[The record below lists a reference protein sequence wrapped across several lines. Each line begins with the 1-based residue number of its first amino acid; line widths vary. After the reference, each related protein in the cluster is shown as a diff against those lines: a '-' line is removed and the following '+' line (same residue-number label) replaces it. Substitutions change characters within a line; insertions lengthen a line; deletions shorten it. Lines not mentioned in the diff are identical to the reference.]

1 MSEPTL
7 ASWLRWLGSLKVTVP
22 GVCVLGAAAYLRAV
36 EQPLGTPLL
45 ALASAVLALNLLFA
59 LFVGAKF
66 RRNTPLLAFHL
77 CLLLLLLLIAAGTLT
92 GVRAHFEI
100 AEGQVFSNADLVID
114 SQGRFASG
122 APPEG
127 MFRQGR
133 IEVDYASGIERAAT
147 RSQVWLDGEG
157 GPRAQILT
165 DGRPLVIDGYRIYAT
180 HNKGFSA
187 ILSWWPEGGG
197 AAVAGAINFPSYP
210 RLSWRQSR
218 SWVTPSGLKIDLEL
232 APAVFPADRGW
243 TLSAQQAGAGVFLDQ
258 SDGVGSE
265 LRVGEIVPV
274 RGGFLRLEKLGM
286 WMGYRV
292 FYEPTLPWLF
302 ATALLALAALAWWF
316 WTRFAGSLDSG
327 TRPVIDSESPA

>member
-1 MSEPTL
+1 M
-7 ASWLRWLGSLKVTVP
+7 
-22 GVCVLGAAAYLRAV
+22 
-36 EQPLGTPLL
+36 EQPLGAPLL
-45 ALASAVLALNLLFA
+45 ALASALLALNLVLA
-59 LFVGAKF
+59 LFLGAKF

-77 CLLLLLLLIAAGTLT
+77 CLLLLLILISAGTLT

-114 SQGRFASG
+114 SRGRFASG

-147 RSQVWLDGEG
+147 RSQVWLNGEG
-157 GPRAQILT
+157 GSRPHTLS
-165 DGRPLVIDGYRIYAT
+165 DGRPLVIDGYRIYPT

-210 RLSWRQSR
+210 RLSWHQSR
-218 SWVTPSGLKIDLEL
+218 SWVTPSGLQLDLEL
-232 APAVFPADRGW
+232 TPAVFPADRRW
-243 TLSAQQAGAGVFLDQ
+243 TLSAQQAGAGLSLDA
-258 SDGVGSE
+258 GGGIRSE
-265 LRVGEIVPV
+265 LRVGEIVAV
-274 RGGFLRLEKLGM
+274 RGGFVRLEKLGM

-302 ATALLALAALAWWF
+302 AASLLALAALAWWF
-316 WTRFAGSLDSG
+316 WARFARSLDLG
-327 TRPVIDSESPA
+327 DRPVIETGNLA